1 MRIYSMPN
9 TILRYLTGKIL
20 FKPSCGSLRLIL
32 YPFSVELI
40 EAER

>member
-1 MRIYSMPN
+1 MPS

-20 FKPSCGSLRLIL
+20 FKPSYGFLRLIL